1 MVVLRR
7 LLHLQGLDQPDRR
20 LDPKTWQLGRI
31 ANVVLG
37 EIRANKLPTYKIKIE
52 VQFAPRA
59 PFALGFVLF
68 LRPFALVEN
77 PQPSAV
83 NDQMN
88 PGLTVDL
95 WLCLQ
100 RQTVAPARQG
110 GEIRYR
116 DHNPNTFAME
126 RINPR
131 VWRSG
136 L

>member
-77 PQPSAV
+77 LHPCAV
-83 NDQMN
+83 
-88 PGLTVDL
+88 
-95 WLCLQ
+95 
-100 RQTVAPARQG
+100 
-110 GEIRYR
+110 I
-116 DHNPNTFAME
+116 
-126 RINPR
+126 
-131 VWRSG
+131 
-136 L
+136 